1 MTYPKQA
8 NRFYGHVNLALILF
22 NDSHLLSF
30 FPCFEFKMDKKK
42 DKPSERRW
50 NAAYLSS
57 SLNLPPSQL
66 LARPHSSL
74 SLPQH
79 HQLKSRFLKII
90 LHDGEK
96 VLNLFFWVTDPV
108 NKQHRSFQKRIHSH
122 SKWLSTYPGAFDYM
136 KLYPGPWT
144 AGDKPLL
151 EWMHKVSEVT
161 SQDWWQALQKGFC
174 QALSPRPPTHLSF
187 PKTVK

>member
-30 FPCFEFKMDKKK
+30 FPCFEFKMDKEK

-96 VLNLFFWVTDPV
+96 VLNLFFESQTPSINSIDLSRKEYTPIQNDWVHIQELLIIWSCTLVHGLQGINPYL
-108 NKQHRSFQKRIHSH
+108 SECTEFQKSPPRTGGKPYRRDFAKPCHQGLPPIWVS
-122 SKWLSTYPGAFDYM
+122 P
-136 KLYPGPWT
+136 KL
-144 AGDKPLL
+144 
-151 EWMHKVSEVT
+151 
-161 SQDWWQALQKGFC
+161 
-174 QALSPRPPTHLSF
+174 
-187 PKTVK
+187 